1 MGDCLKKTLEK
12 VEEASN
18 MLFKLLPN
26 NYMVANRNKCHSP
39 KSISEEVSVKIEN
52 KTIKNIYLSIY
63 LFRDMLT
70 FPQNS

>member
-26 NYMVANRNKCHSP
+26 NYMVANRNKCHLP
-39 KSISEEVSVKIEN
+39 KSISEELSVKIEN

-63 LFRDMLT
+63 FGIC
-70 FPQNS
+70 